1 MVHTAVE
8 AMEEYIRKKA
18 LLLSLISFEDIE
30 IWTVRRPISYQKE
43 RNTVVPRFK
52 DFCITYIERIKVH
65 IF

>member
-30 IWTVRRPISYQKE
+30 IWTVRRPISYQKK
-43 RNTVVPRFK
+43 RNTVAPRFK
-52 DFCITYIERIKVH
+52 EFCNTSIKKEIT
-65 IF
+65 